1 MNYEKNILKNKNDI
15 EEAIDL
21 LSKNLMKDYPE
32 GSVDLIS
39 LNHAPK
45 YFSAD
50 LANSL
55 SMDLRLQKLEFEN
68 YETKTKSG
76 EVKIIQ
82 DLEHPIY
89 GRNII
94 LTDGII
100 ISGITHDY
108 LYNMLNQRFPKS
120 IAIAS
125 IASKPKLLKK
135 TLPICYTLFNFS
147 DEMIEGYG
155 MGSAQ
160 LKERKCLF
168 DVR

>member
-1 MNYEKNILKNKNDI
+1 MKKNILKNKNDI
-15 EEAIDL
+15 EQAINL
-21 LSKNLMKDYPE
+21 LSENLMKDYPE

-39 LNHAPK
+39 LNNAPK

-55 SMDLRLQKLEFEN
+55 SINLRLQKLEFEN

-76 EVKIIQ
+76 EVRIIK

-89 GRNII
+89 GRDII
-94 LTDGII
+94 LLDGII

-120 IAIAS
+120 ISIAS

-135 TLPICYTLFNFS
+135 TLPTCYTLFNFS

-155 MGSAQ
+155 MGSDQ
-160 LKERKCLF
+160 LKERKSLF

>member
-1 MNYEKNILKNKNDI
+1 MKKQIIKTTREIDETINLIAENI
-15 EEAIDL
+15 
-21 LSKNLMKDYPE
+21 MTDYPH
-32 GSVDLIS
+32 GLIDLIS
-39 LNHAPK
+39 LNDAPK
-45 YFSAD
+45 FFTLD
-50 LANSL
+50 LAKNL
-55 SMDLRLQKLEFEN
+55 NKEIRFQKLEFEN
-68 YETKTKSG
+68 YKTRTGSG

-89 GRNII
+89 GRHII

-108 LYNMLNQRFPKS
+108 LCNLLKQRSPAS

-125 IASKPKLLKK
+125 IASKPSLLKK
-135 TLPICYTLFNFS
+135 KLPRCYTLFNFT

-155 MGSAQ
+155 MGSSK
-160 LKERKCLF
+160 LKEKKSLF